1 MDDLKTSEAWRIFR
15 IQAELI
21 DGIETL
27 NDLGPAVSIFG
38 SARLGPDSP
47 HYATARE
54 VARRLSEAGLAV
66 ITGGGPGIMEACN
79 LGAHKAGGKSVGL
92 AIQVPHETAA
102 NPHLDVG
109 MTFRYF
115 FVRKLM
121 FVKYSSAFVICPGG
135 FGTLDELFEALT
147 LIQTR
152 KIRRFP
158 IVLLGTAFWGG
169 LVDWIKGR
177 LLEEGC
183 ISADDLALF
192 HVCDDPADAAQFV
205 LDHHGDHLAQGERRG
220 D

>member
-38 SARLGPDSP
+38 SARLGPSSP
-47 HYATARE
+47 HYQ
-54 VARRLSEAGLAV
+54 VALDLSKKLSESGFAV
-66 ITGGGPGIMEACN
+66 VTGGGPGLMEACN
-79 LGAHKAGGKSVGL
+79 IGAHGAGGKSVGL
-92 AIQVPHETAA
+92 AIQVPHETSA
-102 NPHLDVG
+102 NPFLDVSL
-109 MTFRYF
+109 TFRYF

-158 IVLLGTAFWGG
+158 IVLMGSAFWAG
-169 LVDWIKGR
+169 LVDWIRGQM
-177 LLEEGC
+177 LSEGC
-183 ISADDLALF
+183 VNADDLALF
-192 HVCDDPADAAQFV
+192 RICDDPEEAFQFIRA
-205 LDHHGDHLAQGERRG
+205 HHEERLAQERRS
-220 D
+220 